1 MITSPP
7 LRTLSPRMK
16 PSRGKWRLQTEKRDR
31 FRMTSFE
38 LLDPAIPEASPRSLR
53 CWSQVPVHPPFILP
67 EPVWVVFSLA
77 CRRGSPWEGL
87 FLSEGHIV
95 FCGEADLG
103 GTSMWPGEVKMRRP
117 GDGAWGDCRHT
128 LSSVGPT
135 PEPSIA
141 EGEPESRREQPN
153 ETGRRVSQRSE
164 GFMEVPHW
172 LCCFPLAPHKLII
185 HQAAK
190 WMVREQIRSHLS
202 PALTPLFP
210 HCLENKFQTPYSVE
224 PIKPRE
230 I

>member
-1 MITSPP
+1 MYQYIR
-7 LRTLSPRMK
+7 LLFCLSQF
-16 PSRGKWRLQTEKRDR
+16 GLYFLLLAGEDR
-31 FRMTSFE
+31 
-38 LLDPAIPEASPRSLR
+38 PG
-53 CWSQVPVHPPFILP
+53 
-67 EPVWVVFSLA
+67 
-77 CRRGSPWEGL
+77 RGSF
-87 FLSEGHIV
+87 FLR
-95 FCGEADLG
+95 ADLG

-128 LSSVGPT
+128 LGSVGPT
-135 PEPSIA
+135 PQPSIA
-141 EGEPESRREQPN
+141 EGEPESRREQPD

-172 LCCFPLAPHKLII
+172 LCCFPLAHKLII
-185 HQAAK
+185 HQAAR